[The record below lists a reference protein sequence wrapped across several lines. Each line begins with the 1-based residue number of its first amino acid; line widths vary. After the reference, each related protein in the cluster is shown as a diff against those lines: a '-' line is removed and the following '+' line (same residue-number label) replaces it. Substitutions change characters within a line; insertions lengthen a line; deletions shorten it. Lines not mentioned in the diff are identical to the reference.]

1 MLIARHW
8 KRSTGLWRST
18 AMSRQS
24 RQAALL
30 ITPAYSAWHASRRLM
45 RLSAVP
51 GRQMAPRRAVQAFPR
66 RHHLENPMI
75 HSFKHLSLALV
86 ATAAMNALAAPPVV
100 QAPRVE
106 VMSDRNDIEA
116 AQAVLSQR
124 DFDSTYLMSTGRRM
138 NVTTSGDALQV
149 RYGRRAPATLV
160 HDGRGRF
167 VSGDGSL
174 SLRFALAEDGE
185 PQLVRLALP
194 APWQ

>member
-1 MLIARHW
+1 
-8 KRSTGLWRST
+8 
-18 AMSRQS
+18 
-24 RQAALL
+24 
-30 ITPAYSAWHASRRLM
+30 
-45 RLSAVP
+45 
-51 GRQMAPRRAVQAFPR
+51 
-66 RHHLENPMI
+66 MI